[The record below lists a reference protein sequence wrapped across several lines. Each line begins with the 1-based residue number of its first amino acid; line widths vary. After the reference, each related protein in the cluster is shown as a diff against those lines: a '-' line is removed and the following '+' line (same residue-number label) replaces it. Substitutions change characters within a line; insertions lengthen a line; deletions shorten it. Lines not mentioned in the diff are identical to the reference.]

1 MRMKIRELRK
11 GEEELLKDF
20 LYEAIFIPEG
30 VEPPARDIIELPEL
44 RLYYENFGSGAA
56 DHCLVAVLDEKEATD
71 GCGRL
76 KQGERV
82 VGAVWTRLM
91 KDYGYVDDETPSFAI
106 SLYKEYRGR
115 GYGTR
120 LMQAMLELLRSK
132 GFRRASLAVQKANYA
147 VHMYEKVGFVTVSQ
161 NEEEFIMTCDLS
173 QTEKAEIEKVWRRFF
188 EEPLESYQKIE
199 TGVDDE
205 DFRETVIGKMPSG
218 KRCVLKIVDNDF
230 TFPEKIEVWSRTA
243 EEYRKLGYYAPEFFR
258 DREGRFPIITFRGR
272 SCVAYGEEYA
282 PYVPAED
289 RMETKSLKKSYETYR
304 RALWQMTAKIA
315 EKHFDYTEYP
325 SAWCLFRTFCPSD
338 ERDEVTDN
346 ALTWKEHADELP
358 GEFHEQTER
367 IWRKWE
373 ENKKALEKVYDRLPT
388 SVFQADLNSTNV
400 LLDEKDKFVG
410 IYDFNLCGKEVVL
423 NYIFREIFLPDF
435 EAEVKAICETLEI
448 VREYYHFNEDEKSL
462 ALMLYR
468 CLKPLYG
475 NKVYRFQNL
484 GEDWPA
490 VHRFLDETERYL
502 TMEIDFKQY
511 LEGRDEGQISYGNQ

>member
-1 MRMKIRELRK
+1 M
-11 GEEELLKDF
+11 
-20 LYEAIFIPEG
+20 
-30 VEPPARDIIELPEL
+30 
-44 RLYYENFGSGAA
+44 
-56 DHCLVAVLDEKEATD
+56 
-71 GCGRL
+71 
-76 KQGERV
+76 
-82 VGAVWTRLM
+82 
-91 KDYGYVDDETPSFAI
+91 
-106 SLYKEYRGR
+106 
-115 GYGTR
+115 
-120 LMQAMLELLRSK
+120 
-132 GFRRASLAVQKANYA
+132 QKANYA

-199 TGVDDE
+199 TGVNDE

-282 PYVPAED
+282 PYIPAED

-410 IYDFNLCGKEVVL
+410 IYDFNLCGKVVVL

-435 EAEVKAICETLEI
+435 EAEVKAICETL
-448 VREYYHFNEDEKSL
+448 
-462 ALMLYR
+462 
-468 CLKPLYG
+468 
-475 NKVYRFQNL
+475 
-484 GEDWPA
+484 
-490 VHRFLDETERYL
+490 
-502 TMEIDFKQY
+502 
-511 LEGRDEGQISYGNQ
+511 